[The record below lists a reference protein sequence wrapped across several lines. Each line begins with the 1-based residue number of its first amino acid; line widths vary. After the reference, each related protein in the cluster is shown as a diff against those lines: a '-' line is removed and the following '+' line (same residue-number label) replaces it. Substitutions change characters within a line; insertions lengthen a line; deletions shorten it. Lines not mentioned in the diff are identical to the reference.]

1 MDASSEAIPR
11 WVGLAFRRMGDL
23 GPDQLFP
30 RDVFADVIEA
40 NGIYAADFTVTGLP
54 GHAARG
60 LAILT
65 CIDSRID
72 ASGIVGL
79 REGDAF
85 ILRNAGARATDDV
98 LRSVVLATL
107 LMGVDRVL
115 VMPHTQCAM
124 AQRDETDIHRLIA
137 QRHGVDTRS
146 LEFRPVS
153 DQVAALRID
162 VTRIRSLPF
171 LPDGVQ
177 VGGALYHVESGLL
190 EPVDA

>member
-1 MDASSEAIPR
+1 
-11 WVGLAFRRMGDL
+11 MGDL
-23 GPDQLFP
+23 GPDHPFP
-30 RDVFADVIEA
+30 HDVFADIIAA
-40 NGIYAADFTVTGLP
+40 NGTYAADFEATGLP

-65 CIDSRID
+65 CIDSWID
-72 ASGIVGL
+72 ALGVVGL
-79 REGDAF
+79 RRGDAF
-85 ILRNAGARATDDV
+85 IIRNAGARVTDDA
-98 LRSVVLATL
+98 LRSVVLATS

-124 AQRDETDIHRLIA
+124 AQRDEADIHTLIA

-146 LEFRPVS
+146 LEFRTVR

-171 LPDGVQ
+171 LPGGVR

-190 EPVDA
+190 EPIDA

>member
-1 MDASSEAIPR
+1 
-11 WVGLAFRRMGDL
+11 MGDL
-23 GPDQLFP
+23 GPDHPFP
-30 RDVFADVIEA
+30 RDVFADVIVA
-40 NGIYAADFTVTGLP
+40 NGTYAARFQATGLP

-72 ASGIVGL
+72 ALGVVGL

-85 ILRNAGARATDDV
+85 IIRNAGARVTDDV
-98 LRSVVLATL
+98 LRSVVLATS

-115 VMPHTQCAM
+115 VMPHTRCAM
-124 AQRDETDIHRLIA
+124 AQRDEADIHTLIA

-146 LEFRPVS
+146 LEFRTVS
-153 DQVAALRID
+153 DQVAALRTD
-162 VTRIRSLPF
+162 VTRVRSLPF
-171 LPDGVQ
+171 LPSGVQ

-190 EPVDA
+190 EPIDA